1 MNSNNLNHS
10 DYFPI
15 RDLSERTEVN
25 TVTLRA
31 WERRYG
37 LLKPK
42 RSSKGHRLYCEQDVA
57 TIEKVLALVARGVPI
72 SKVKPLLNDNAPL
85 SVEQDDAENWSAS
98 ISQLLTA
105 VDSFS
110 ATKVEHLIQQ
120 MFSSYPIHACRQHLI
135 DPVMAVIAQA
145 DDHGAAVGFMENE
158 IVRYT
163 LMRIGAKVGK
173 KKNAQAVVLIAGNQA
188 PMWRLALMALELTDK
203 DIPVYLFSR
212 PFNVTATVN
221 IAEKFDGSATV
232 FYQDGVLN
240 QQDSKQLADATR
252 DNERLLLC
260 GTAPM
265 LSKFDDKCRVYEDLN
280 SCMKDF
286 QAKSLKKAISGG
298 DS

>member
-15 RDLSERTEVN
+15 RELSERTEVN

-72 SKVKPLLNDNAPL
+72 SKVKPLLKDDAPL
-85 SVEQDDAENWSAS
+85 SLDQDDTENWSAS
-98 ISQLLTA
+98 IAKLLTA
-105 VDSFS
+105 VESFS

-120 MFSSYPIHACRQHLI
+120 MFSSYPVHACRQQLI
-135 DPVMAVIAQA
+135 EPVMSVIAQA
-145 DDHGAAVGFMENE
+145 TDHGAVVGFMENE

-188 PMWRLALMALELTDK
+188 SMWRLALMALELKDK
-203 DIPVYLFSR
+203 DISVYLFSR
-212 PFNVTATVN
+212 PFNVTAAVN
-221 IAEKFDGSATV
+221 LAEKFDDSATV

-240 QQDSKQLADATR
+240 QQESKQLADAAR

-265 LSKFDDKCRVYEDLN
+265 LSKFDDKYRVYEDIN
-280 SCMKDF
+280 SCMKG
-286 QAKSLKKAISGG
+286 LKAQLLKEVLPGG

>member
-1 MNSNNLNHS
+1 MNSKKQNHR

-15 RDLSERTEVN
+15 RELSERTEVN

-42 RSSKGHRLYCEQDVA
+42 RSSKGHRLYCEQDVT

-72 SKVKPLLNDNAPL
+72 SKVKPLLKDDAPL
-85 SVEQDDAENWSAS
+85 PVEQDDAENWNAS
-98 ISQLLTA
+98 ISHLLTA
-105 VDSFS
+105 VESFS
-110 ATKVEHLIQQ
+110 ATKVERLIQQ
-120 MFSSYPIHACRQHLI
+120 MFSSYPVHACRQYLI
-135 DPVMAVIAQA
+135 EPVLSEIAQA

-203 DIPVYLFSR
+203 DISVYLFSR
-212 PFNVTATVN
+212 AFSVAAAVRL
-221 IAEKFDGSATV
+221 AEEFDDNATV

-240 QQDSKQLADATR
+240 QQEKVQLADALCEK
-252 DNERLLLC
+252 ERLLLC

-265 LSKFDDKCRVYEDLN
+265 LSQFDHKHRVFEDLKA
-280 SCMKDF
+280 CMKGF
-286 QAKSLKKAISGG
+286 QAQSLKEAASRG
-298 DS
+298 DL